1 MDGYGT
7 ASGSVVCHSRALS
20 RRLGDKTLLD
30 CGKDG
35 GKFFLNLLGSV
46 LSPMAFASIRGRSGG
61 NLEVELLD
69 GLFDGSGFNELFL
82 KTVQNKVLQGASF

>member
-1 MDGYGT
+1 
-7 ASGSVVCHSRALS
+7 
-20 RRLGDKTLLD
+20 
-30 CGKDG
+30 
-35 GKFFLNLLGSV
+35 
-46 LSPMAFASIRGRSGG
+46 MAFASIRGRSGG